1 MFNSFDDC
9 GNTVIFIL
17 FDTKLWYNI
26 NNQTKG
32 KNMNAIKKLIAVL
45 AKNLGLTIVLFA
57 AIILFAVFSD
67 GLLAGL
73 ITALSALIAYTCC
86 ELLYR
91 EYKSF
96 APAKAPTKSG
106 AKRKK

>member
-1 MFNSFDDC
+1 ME
-9 GNTVIFIL
+9 T
-17 FDTKLWYNI
+17 I
-26 NNQTKG
+26 NKIIRT
-32 KNMNAIKKLIAVL
+32 L

-57 AIILFAVFSD
+57 AILLFAIFSD

-91 EYKSF
+91 EYKSE
-96 APAKAPTKSG
+96 PVKRSTK
-106 AKRKK
+106 KKSK

>member
-1 MFNSFDDC
+1 MES
-9 GNTVIFIL
+9 
-17 FDTKLWYNI
+17 
-26 NNQTKG
+26 
-32 KNMNAIKKLIAVL
+32 IKKFIGVMVA
-45 AKNLGLTIVLFA
+45 NLGLTIVLFA

-91 EYKSF
+91 EYRAAPKS
-96 APAKAPTKSG
+96 AAKPAR
-106 AKRKK
+106 AKRSAKKLNKKTK